1 MIDFNTKLAKL
12 IKDDDK
18 DGAREWITEMDSER
32 RYTEPGPERA
42 KLLKR
47 RIRILE
53 DWMADCDRC

>member
-1 MIDFNTKLAKL
+1 MIDFNMKLATL
-12 IKDDDK
+12 IAKDDK
-18 DGAREWITEMDSER
+18 DGAREWITEMDNER

-53 DWMADCDRC
+53 DWIADCDRC